1 MPEQPTT
8 TSTAAP
14 TTRRRLTGVGIAL
27 LAGFFGLG
35 LLARNGTDADTALS
49 DRLHGLWRAP
59 VGDVASI
66 VSAVLGPALPAL
78 LGLSLIVSA
87 VRRHRTDPQRAGL
100 LLRVL
105 VVLAV
110 CRLVSA
116 VAKPLFA
123 RDRPR
128 EFPDWAYPSG
138 HVTSVAA
145 TGFAAWLLAA
155 WLAPHLRRTVAVAA
169 VLATVTC
176 AACRVVLDVHWLTDT
191 VGAVAGVTGAGLV
204 TVAAL
209 RLTPVPPRPPG
220 VESAP

>member
-1 MPEQPTT
+1 MPGQPTT

-14 TTRRRLTGVGIAL
+14 TARRRLAGAGVAL
-27 LAGFFGLG
+27 LVGFVTLG
-35 LLARNGTDADTALS
+35 LVARNGTDADTALS
-49 DRLHGLWRAP
+49 DRLHGLWRTP
-59 VGDVASI
+59 VGDVAWI
-66 VSAVLGPALPAL
+66 VSAVLGPILPAI
-78 LGLSLIVSA
+78 LGLALVMAA
-87 VRRHRTDPQRAGL
+87 VRRRRTDPQRAAL
-100 LLRVL
+100 VVRIL
-105 VVLAV
+105 VVLGV

-191 VGAVAGVTGAGLV
+191 AGAVAGVTGAGLV
-204 TVAAL
+204 AVAAL